1 MSKISERQR
10 EELLAAVNQPD
21 ETIDLSDIPEIV
33 EIPANAVR
41 GKFYKGDAALRL
53 PIYLD
58 AGIQNYLIAAAE
70 RKGKSL
76 GELVNE
82 LLTHEIAIAE
92 SIK

>member
-1 MSKISERQR
+1 MSKLSERQR

-41 GKFYKGDAALRL
+41 GKFYKGDAAHRL

-58 AGIQNYLIAAAE
+58 TGIQNYLIAVAE